1 MVNGPTWPQIR
12 DNVNGTK
19 VTVCVGA
26 GKCVH
31 RLNPSG
37 KRSIVHGYGI
47 SWMVT
52 SDHFQAAAH
61 LLGIEAC

>member
-12 DNVNGTK
+12 DNVNGTL

-31 RLNPSG
+31 RLNSSG

-52 SDHFQAAAH
+52 IDHFQAAAH
-61 LLGIEAC
+61 LIEIEAC